1 MGRQLFQ
8 DGPYVDTMVA
18 SPSAYTAITATAMWV
33 ATQYTPIFANDAK
46 ANKIYCV
53 HAGGIMT
60 AATATTLI
68 ITPSYTTNTIALGPS
83 LTQTIPATIAAGTVW
98 LLTAELVWRVIGAP
112 GQNSSAVLIGKF
124 EAGGAAA
131 TAASSI
137 EIPFGAT
144 LAVNLDASVNSA
156 LQFTTTFG
164 AGTCSIQPHFAYI
177 FSRN

>member
-8 DGPYVDTMVA
+8 DGPFVDTMVA
-18 SPSAYTAITATAMWV
+18 SPSAYTAITATAMW
-33 ATQYTPIFANDAK
+33 AAAQYTPVFANDPK
-46 ANKIYCV
+46 AGKIYGV
-53 HAGGIMT
+53 RAGGIMA

-68 ITPSYTTNTIALGPS
+68 ITPSYTANTIALGPS
-83 LTQTIPATIAAGTVW
+83 LTQTIPATIAAGTIW
-98 LLTAELVWRVIGAP
+98 RLDAELIWRVIGAP
-112 GQNSSAVLIGKF
+112 GQNSAAVLIGEF
-124 EAGGAAA
+124 CAGGAAG

-137 EIPFGAT
+137 FLSFGGT

-164 AGTCSIQPHFAYI
+164 AGTCSVQPHYAYI